1 MQKLKL
7 IVIGIGVI
15 LALLGIWQLI
25 SFLRGLSGDEFEFQA
40 SRQTVIK
47 EIRSLNRL
55 ETAQFTIEK
64 VIDAGTTGNRF
75 EELLFGDRIL
85 LIAHGAVIAG
95 VDLSKINPEDVVI
108 NNDVLTISL
117 PPPEI
122 LVTRLDPEMTRVYDR
137 RTGVLS
143 KGDKDLESQARSEAE
158 KIIREAACSGGILRE
173 ASQNAQRQLTVIF
186 KGLNFSSVIFNIPE
200 GSC

>member
-1 MQKLKL
+1 MDGFSSCL
-7 IVIGIGVI
+7 VT
-15 LALLGIWQLI
+15 ALQL
-25 SFLRGLSGDEFEFQA
+25 
-40 SRQTVIK
+40 
-47 EIRSLNRL
+47 
-55 ETAQFTIEK
+55 
-64 VIDAGTTGNRF
+64 
-75 EELLFGDRIL
+75 
-85 LIAHGAVIAG
+85 
-95 VDLSKINPEDVVI
+95 

-158 KIIREAACSGGILRE
+158 KIIREAACTEGILRE

>member
-158 KIIREAACSGGILRE
+158 KIIREAACTGGILRE
-173 ASQNAQRQLTVIF
+173 ASQNAQRQLVCYGKRMHHHIRPQL
-186 KGLNFSSVIFNIPE
+186 K
-200 GSC
+200 CR

>member
-1 MQKLKL
+1 MQKVKL
-7 IVIGIGVI
+7 VLLGIGVI

-25 SFLRGLSGDEFEFQA
+25 SFIRGLSGDDYRIQA
-40 SRQTVIK
+40 NRQTVIK

-64 VIDAGTTGNRF
+64 VIDAGTTGSRF

-85 LIAHGAVIAG
+85 LIAHGSVIAG
-95 VDLSKINPEDVVI
+95 IDLSRVETDDISIENG
-108 NNDVLTISL
+108 VLTISL
-117 PPPEI
+117 PAPEI

-158 KIIREAACSGGILRE
+158 KIIKEAACTGGILNE

-186 KGLNFSSVIFNIPE
+186 RGLNFSSVIFNMPK
-200 GSC
+200 GTC

>member
-143 KGDKDLESQARSEAE
+143 KGDKDLESQARTEAE
-158 KIIREAACSGGILRE
+158 KIIREAACTGGILRE

>member
-1 MQKLKL
+1 MRKAKLAL
-7 IVIGIGVI
+7 LGIGII
-15 LALLGIWQLI
+15 LALLGVWQLV
-25 SFLRGLSGDEFEFQA
+25 SFIRGLTGDEYNIQA

-64 VIDAGTTGNRF
+64 VIDAGTMSNRF

-85 LIAHGAVIAG
+85 LIAHGSVIAG
-95 VDLSKINPEDVVI
+95 VDLSKLNPSDVSI
-108 NNDVLTISL
+108 NNGVLTISL
-117 PPPEI
+117 PAPEI

-158 KIIREAACSGGILRE
+158 RIIREAACTGGILSE

-186 KGLNFSSVIFNIPE
+186 RGLNFSSVIFNMPE
-200 GSC
+200 GTC